1 MLLRTCSENISS
13 FFSYNAISNGDIF
26 IKGEFSPSYE
36 GKRSPTTED
45 VKPTYLINYGNS
57 SSSDE
62 KPYDQYYNKT
72 NPIKPD
78 PMKVPKTEVTSQS
91 CCNVPPQGEL
101 LVPKT
106 EITSSCR

>member
-1 MLLRTCSENISS
+1 MSLE
-13 FFSYNAISNGDIF
+13 
-26 IKGEFSPSYE
+26 GEFSPSYE
-36 GKRSPTTED
+36 GKRSPTSED
-45 VKPTYLINYGNS
+45 VKPTYLVNYGS
-57 SSSDE
+57 SSSSED

-78 PMKVPKTEVTSQS
+78 PMKVPKQEVTSQS

-106 EITSSCR
+106 EISSSCR

>member
-1 MLLRTCSENISS
+1 MLE
-13 FFSYNAISNGDIF
+13 
-26 IKGEFSPSYE
+26 GEFSPSYE
-36 GKRSPTTED
+36 GKRSPTSED
-45 VKPTYLINYGNS
+45 VKPTYLVNYGTS
-57 SSSDE
+57 SSSSED

-78 PMKVPKTEVTSQS
+78 PMKVPKTEVSSQS
-91 CCNVPPQGEL
+91 CCNVPPPQGEL